1 MTSYI
6 SLPMFGANIDE
17 RMRLIA
23 GKCQSCGHLAFPQRP
38 VCTNCGA
45 DRFDDT
51 PLSGEGTLYTYSVVA
66 GNGAPSE
73 FDDEQIMTGD
83 VVCGVVELK
92 EGPRVM
98 VRLADADPEQLCIG
112 TKVVAIIRRL
122 YDQEGILRY
131 GTKFELVAP
140 QSQ

>member
-6 SLPMFGANIDE
+6 SLPMYSANIDE

-23 GKCQSCGHLAFPQRP
+23 GKCVSCGQLAFPRRP
-38 VCTNCGA
+38 VCTKCGG
-45 DRFDDT
+45 DQFENT
-51 PLSGEGTLYTYSVVA
+51 LLSGDGSLYTYSVVA

-73 FDDEQIMTGD
+73 FDDEQTMTGD
-83 VVCGVVELK
+83 VLCGVVELK

-98 VRLADADPEQLCIG
+98 VRLADMEPEDLEIG
-112 TKVVAIIRRL
+112 LKVRAVIRRL

-131 GTKFELVAP
+131 GTKFVPA
-140 QSQ
+140 